1 MRYMEPIEIKSE
13 NEKEP
18 CFVMRCCSLILRY
31 TKSMMINYGR
41 LFCEIVHS
49 VRMVNSGALFV
60 LFSKY
65 DAGIG

>member
-18 CFVMRCCSLILRY
+18 CFVMRGCSLILRY
-31 TKSMMINYGR
+31 TKSMMINDAR
-41 LFCEIVHS
+41 LFCEIVPS

-65 DAGIG
+65 DAGI